1 MAQAFLDTIDKHKG
15 LLYKVAGLYTDNRH
29 DREDLYQEILYRLWK
44 SFDSFEGRSGIGT
57 WMYRVAMNTA
67 IHFLK
72 QQKRRPRVT
81 GLPAENLACDDD
93 ASVEER
99 FAVMHQH
106 IGRLGLLD
114 KGIVMLYFEGK
125 SYEEIAT
132 IMGLSPS
139 NVGTR
144 LSRIRDKLKKQVWT

>member
-1 MAQAFLDTIDKHKG
+1 MAQAFLDTIEKHKG

-44 SFDSFEGRSGIGT
+44 SFDTFEGRSSIGT
-57 WMYRVAMNTA
+57 WMYRVAMNTS
-67 IHFLK
+67 IYFVK
-72 QQKRRPRVT
+72 QQQRRPKIT
-81 GLPAENLACDDD
+81 ALPPETLAYEED
-93 ASVEER
+93 AAVEER
-99 FAVMHQH
+99 FALMHQH

-125 SYEEIAT
+125 SYEEIAAIVGIST
-132 IMGLSPS
+132 S